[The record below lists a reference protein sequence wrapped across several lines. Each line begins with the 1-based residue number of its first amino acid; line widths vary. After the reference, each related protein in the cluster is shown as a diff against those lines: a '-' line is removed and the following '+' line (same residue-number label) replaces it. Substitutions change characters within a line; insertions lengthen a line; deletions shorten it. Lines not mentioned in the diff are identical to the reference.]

1 MRSVT
6 SISGS
11 IFLAFIVF
19 LTSNPVPA
27 KGADP
32 AGPEEAPGVV
42 RISIVEGARDKCE
55 KAFDPP
61 VVTVPAGTTV
71 EWINNDQ
78 ATHTMV
84 TAAGTDPCN
93 MQPALPKDRVIDT
106 ELFPTRTFRKVFDKP
121 GTYLYACHLPMHH
134 MQGKIIVV
142 P

>member
-71 EWINNDQ
+71 EWIKGIIQNQGCPDWLSGRDPKNNW
-78 ATHTMV
+78 HCGV
-84 TAAGTDPCN
+84 RFG
-93 MQPALPKDRVIDT
+93 
-106 ELFPTRTFRKVFDKP
+106 
-121 GTYLYACHLPMHH
+121 G
-134 MQGKIIVV
+134 
-142 P
+142 